1 MIFFSWFPLM
11 SYITWKDELK
21 KNYDVKSKLIQ
32 LKREKY
38 NKALGQH
45 KYFEFSF
52 RFIVSQAH
60 GNINNAVWHI
70 SWTNGSQWNRMSSRT
85 VYLLKCIIYKCI
97 LNFLLRTSN
106 SFKFKFSFQCVNPTV
121 TNFRRQSQSR
131 DTQIN
136 VQNKLKRRVYM
147 CNSGWVLWLVNW
159 WVMTQCV
166 KPYVWWNFVYFL
178 FSLL

>member
-1 MIFFSWFPLM
+1 M
-11 SYITWKDELK
+11 
-21 KNYDVKSKLIQ
+21 
-32 LKREKY
+32 
-38 NKALGQH
+38 
-45 KYFEFSF
+45 
-52 RFIVSQAH
+52 
-60 GNINNAVWHI
+60 WHI

-136 VQNKLKRRVYM
+136 VQYKLKRRVYM

-159 WVMTQCV
+159 WVMTHNAWNLQYDEILYISSYFRCYNQKV
-166 KPYVWWNFVYFL
+166 KHNNKHWVAV
-178 FSLL
+178 SL